1 MAKVEYHQLI
11 QQSQIASKA
20 IVRQA
25 KNHDGV
31 NAALSIA
38 KRLIHFSRHHPQA
51 ALVAVNSLRQESGLS
66 SPLPLRTALI
76 TTVFGQRS
84 KLNDHYLQHL
94 VAAHYMLFCTGSY
107 HKDTQTLHFE
117 KTLVQGLK
125 KQLAKRHLKIWQ
137 DIFATYPVL
146 GRPGFIKY
154 LQSPALKETQ
164 WWTLVSAFISTRF
177 TDSFFPVMRKIAL
190 HSPLQREHIMR
201 SWIKFPGDIWPGAQV
216 AVSPES
222 LMMLAKTDRHCGMM
236 KQKQGERKFVIR
248 EQVTLPALRY
258 LSFDQ
263 WYELLQRFDSESESL
278 MAYQPGGRVYPL
290 NHPPSSLLAIIDLL
304 QRPDLE
310 VDVLS
315 QRIEGEAAFANALKV
330 AASNDNRL
338 QLPVHDVK
346 QAILTFGL
354 DRVGDMLIRE
364 ALVQRLTQNY
374 FPLSQM
380 CQNVLDVS
388 ANLSSLIAAET
399 NTSLSP
405 QAAGLISSFL
415 LAPLFSLPAL
425 KVLPR
430 FIHNNHNLHNVNEL
444 VGLKTA
450 HPFLDFAG
458 ELAFNWHLPA
468 SHRALILQMGR
479 LPSQSA
485 SSQQS
490 DIAVIML
497 SLIWTR
503 QWLFCPQLPDE
514 ASKEAE
520 RQCLHL
526 LSIST
531 AERAKYHEKLSHLLY
546 STVIS

>member
-1 MAKVEYHQLI
+1 MAHVEYHQLI

-51 ALVAVNSLRQESGLS
+51 ALVAVNALRQESGLS

-76 TTVFGQRS
+76 TTVLGQRS
-84 KLNDHYLQHL
+84 KLNDHYLQHV

-125 KQLAKRHLKIWQ
+125 KQLAKRHLRIWQ

-146 GRPGFIKY
+146 GRPKFIKY
-154 LQSPALKETQ
+154 LQSPALRETQ

-177 TDSFFPVMRKIAL
+177 TDSFFQVLRKLAL
-190 HSPLQREHIMR
+190 HSPLQREHLMQ
-201 SWIKFPGDIWPGAQV
+201 SWVTFPGDIWPAAQV
-216 AVSPES
+216 AISPES
-222 LMMLAKTDRHCGMM
+222 LILLAKTDRQCGMM

-248 EQVTLPALRY
+248 EQVTQPAIRY
-258 LSFDQ
+258 LGFDQ
-263 WYELLQRFDSESESL
+263 WHELMQRFEAETESL
-278 MAYQPGGRVYPL
+278 VAFQPGGRVYPL

-304 QRPDLE
+304 KRPDLE
-310 VDVLS
+310 VDILS
-315 QRIEGEAAFANALKV
+315 QRIENEAAFASALKV

-354 DRVGDMLIRE
+354 ERVGDMLIRE

-380 CQNVLDVS
+380 CRNVLDVS
-388 ANLSSLIAAET
+388 ANLSSLLAAET

-405 QAAGLISSFL
+405 QAAGLISSFV

-430 FIHNNHNLHNVNEL
+430 FIHNNHNLHDVNDL

-450 HPFLDFAG
+450 HPFLDFAA
-458 ELAFNWHLPA
+458 ELASNWHLPM
-468 SHRALILQMGR
+468 SHRALILQLNR
-479 LPSQSA
+479 FPAQSKTA
-485 SSQQS
+485 QQP
-490 DIAVIML
+490 DIAIIML

-514 ASKEAE
+514 ASVEAE

-526 LSIST
+526 LSIRPEQK
-531 AERAKYHEKLSHLLY
+531 AECQEKLSHLLY
-546 STVIS
+546 STITR